1 MQPDALFT
9 ESGVVRTERV
19 PLDTRENGILYRLPP
34 ADVLCQ
40 NRERRIG
47 LPPYIG
53 QVLPVC
59 SGRVAG
65 CLDQW
70 LVAVATARC
79 QHEYGKRNGTY
90 PGQKKRCFRV

>member
-1 MQPDALFT
+1 MQPDAFFVKV
-9 ESGVVRTERV
+9 GVGGIERV
-19 PLDTRENGILYRLPP
+19 PPDTRENGILYRLPP

-65 CLDQW
+65 RFDQW
-70 LVAVATARC
+70 LAAAATARC
-79 QHEYGKRNGTY
+79 Q
-90 PGQKKRCFRV
+90 